1 MELNDGINGEWKDFY
16 EYKGFFM
23 GKTDVKKE
31 KLCAEYQGEVKKHG
45 IMTRGFNLS
54 TTAGQT

>member
-31 KLCAEYQGEVKKHG
+31 KLCAEY
-45 IMTRGFNLS
+45 
-54 TTAGQT
+54 